1 MAQLDLWE
9 GKPEPAYSVQPSAPM
24 TAIGEH
30 LLSLYQELEL
40 FAHSSSRNDVELADA
55 LLDGAPPTPLPGGGG
70 GGGAAVAAAS
80 SSSGSGA
87 SSSSSSGQ
95 TGPLLRAAE
104 GEWRRLA
111 LLLPLSDAETAAALP
126 QLATGKAPMG
136 FSPLPG
142 EEASAHN
149 EDDDDEDDEGN
160 EDPDENPEDRAV
172 SESSLA
178 QTLHESSHASWL
190 ALVHIFSS
198 K

>member
-40 FAHSSSRNDVELADA
+40 FAHSSNRIDVELADA
-55 LLDGAPPTPLPGGGG
+55 LLDAAPPTPLPGGGG
-70 GGGAAVAAAS
+70 GGGVAVTAAS
-80 SSSGSGA
+80 SSGSSNPG
-87 SSSSSSGQ
+87 SSNSSGQ

-111 LLLPLSDAETAAALP
+111 LLLPLSDAETATALP
-126 QLATGKAPMG
+126 QLATGKAPTG
-136 FSPLPG
+136 FPPLLG
-142 EEASAHN
+142 DDSSATNN
-149 EDDDDEDDEGN
+149 EDDDDDDEDDEGG

-172 SESSLA
+172 RKQCS
-178 QTLHESSHASWL
+178 
-190 ALVHIFSS
+190 
-198 K
+198 